1 MQPIKSPVIGKEEIP
16 TMKIA
21 MAQINPVV
29 ADIAGNLEKIR
40 RHVSMA
46 AGSGAELVV
55 FPEMATIGYP
65 PMDLVNSRKLITDNL
80 ESLDDIAAMSSRIAI
95 ICGFV
100 DFDHENPPMLFNSAA
115 FMRGGRI
122 VSKHRK
128 TLLPQYDVFDEK
140 RYFTPAREH
149 DIIELSGMK
158 IGVTIC
164 EDIWNALDSDEGRMM
179 DNVKYPLDPVK
190 ILKGRDIDMIVNLSA
205 SPFVRGKN
213 RTRLGMLKREAME
226 NGIIMVYVNQ
236 VGGNDS
242 LIFDGNSM
250 CVNSRG
256 AVTGHGG
263 AFSESLT
270 VIDTESPD
278 TVDIPD
284 NEIEDIRQALV
295 LGIKDYT
302 FKCGFSSVLLGL
314 SGGIDSALTCALA
327 VEALGPE
334 RVLGITMPSV
344 YSSRGSV
351 EDSAELAG
359 NLGIRMETIPI
370 RDLHERFITDL
381 DPLFHGLPKDIT
393 EENIQ
398 ARIRGTLLM
407 AVSNKTGR
415 LLLTTGNKS
424 ELAMGY
430 CTLYGDMNG
439 GLAVISDL
447 PKTLVYELSRH
458 INRERVII
466 PLATIDKAPSA
477 ELRENQKDQDSLPPY
492 DVLDGILELY
502 IEEQRSAD
510 EIISLGFDDKMVR
523 WVLATVNRSEYK
535 RRQAALGLKV
545 TTKAFGTG
553 RRIPLAQRFVP

>member
-1 MQPIKSPVIGKEEIP
+1 
-16 TMKIA
+16 MKIA

-29 ADIAGNLEKIR
+29 ADISGNLEKIR
-40 RHVSMA
+40 RYVNMA
-46 AGSGAELVV
+46 AASGAELVV
-55 FPEMATIGYP
+55 FPEMATMGYP
-65 PMDLVNSRKLITDNL
+65 PMDLVNSHKLIMDNL
-80 ESLDDIAAMSSRIAI
+80 KSLDDIAAMSSQIAI

-115 FMRGGRI
+115 FMENGKI
-122 VSKHRK
+122 ISKHRK
-128 TLLPQYDVFDEK
+128 TLLPQYDVFDEM

-149 DIIELSGMK
+149 EIIELSGMR

-179 DNVKYPLDPVK
+179 DNVKYPVDPVK

-213 RTRLGMLKREAME
+213 RTRISMLKREAVE

-256 AVTGHGG
+256 IVTGHGG
-263 AFSESLT
+263 AFAESLT
-270 VIDTESPD
+270 VIDTDSS
-278 TVDIPD
+278 VAVAVPD
-284 NEIEDIRQALV
+284 NELEDIRQALV

-302 FKCGFSSVLLGL
+302 AKCGFSSVLLGL

-351 EDSAELAG
+351 DDSAELAE

-370 RDLHERFITDL
+370 RNLHERFIMDL
-381 DPLFHGLPKDIT
+381 DPLFHGLPQDIT

-424 ELAMGY
+424 EFAMGY

-447 PKTLVYELSRH
+447 PKTLVYELAGH
-458 INRERVII
+458 INRERIII
-466 PLATIDKAPSA
+466 PRATMEKAPSA
-477 ELRENQKDQDSLPPY
+477 ELREDQKDQDSLPPY
-492 DVLDGILELY
+492 DVLDKILELY

-510 EIISLGFDDKMVR
+510 EIISRGFEDNMVR
-523 WVLATVNRSEYK
+523 WILATVNRNEYK
-535 RRQAALGLKV
+535 RRQAAIGLKV